1 MGAFAAPCFFSDP
14 NQCPTE
20 LANDVLVVKPIRII
34 NWKSKL
40 NLTKEQ
46 LEEVRE
52 ILASG
57 DTQALMES
65 IEHDSPGDTKDALLA
80 ASPYLSDRVLLA
92 YLTKSPAP
100 PSGHIKQVLL
110 ANSPLSDTVM
120 AIVDNLSLPNGIR
133 NQIKIAQDGISERRT
148 TEGTVSVLNTNRLI
162 YVDAI
167 VQEYLDTN
175 WVDSAA
181 VFLQLEGSLEA
192 LCALVPIEIRRGDT
206 LRAVQI
212 IDTLRGVASK
222 MENNEPNCRMAC
234 ELNEF
239 CDFQQTVY
247 RIALSEGGYFSMTTE
262 ERTQLETMANSDA
275 RIATN
280 ARAILHF
287 IDETLP
293 EYEGEEIIFPKS
305 MSTSEEVEE
314 LLINSKSDLFT
325 IHPNPTS
332 GITVFTIKAEE
343 LDGLTFVIT
352 DLNGRVVKMMDVD
365 AKEMEQQLVFTTNG
379 VYLVH
384 LVENGTI
391 QSTKK
396 LIYAK

>member
-1 MGAFAAPCFFSDP
+1 
-14 NQCPTE
+14 
-20 LANDVLVVKPIRII
+20 
-34 NWKSKL
+34 
-40 NLTKEQ
+40 
-46 LEEVRE
+46 
-52 ILASG
+52 
-57 DTQALMES
+57 
-65 IEHDSPGDTKDALLA
+65 
-80 ASPYLSDRVLLA
+80 
-92 YLTKSPAP
+92 
-100 PSGHIKQVLL
+100 
-110 ANSPLSDTVM
+110 
-120 AIVDNLSLPNGIR
+120 
-133 NQIKIAQDGISERRT
+133 
-148 TEGTVSVLNTNRLI
+148 
-162 YVDAI
+162 
-167 VQEYLDTN
+167 
-175 WVDSAA
+175 
-181 VFLQLEGSLEA
+181 
-192 LCALVPIEIRRGDT
+192 
-206 LRAVQI
+206 
-212 IDTLRGVASK
+212 
-222 MENNEPNCRMAC
+222 
-234 ELNEF
+234 
-239 CDFQQTVY
+239 
-247 RIALSEGGYFSMTTE
+247 MTTE

-314 LLINSKSDLFT
+314 LLINSKSDLIT